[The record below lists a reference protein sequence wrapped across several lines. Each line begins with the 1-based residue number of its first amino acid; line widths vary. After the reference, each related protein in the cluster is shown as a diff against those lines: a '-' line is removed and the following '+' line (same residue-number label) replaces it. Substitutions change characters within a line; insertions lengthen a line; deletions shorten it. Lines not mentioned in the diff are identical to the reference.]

1 MANLEQ
7 SRIRTPDAWSA
18 DISKIKEVLVLKG
31 IFSGIKSVC
40 VFTYLNFPPRLGL
53 NDFNLTIFLVS

>member
-7 SRIRTPDAWSA
+7 SRIRNPDRWSA

-40 VFTYLNFPPRLGL
+40 VITYQMSGFKTNTLISHQ
-53 NDFNLTIFLVS
+53 D